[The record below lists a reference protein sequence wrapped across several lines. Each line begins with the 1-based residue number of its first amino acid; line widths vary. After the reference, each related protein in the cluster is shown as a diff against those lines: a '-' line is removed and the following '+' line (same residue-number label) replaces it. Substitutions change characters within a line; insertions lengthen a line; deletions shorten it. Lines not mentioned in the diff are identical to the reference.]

1 MTSYPEITLPGSVVV
16 VTGAARGIG
25 FATAKQFAARGARVV
40 IADLTLDAA
49 LDAARSLGS
58 GVSAYQLDAG
68 SRTSFQQLVD
78 TVETEIGPIE
88 VLVNNAGIMPVG
100 PVLDERE
107 ATAIAQ
113 FNVNFWA
120 HYHAVQIVA
129 PLMVRRGRGHIVNVC
144 SGAGMIPVAGMA
156 TYVATKH
163 AATGFAQSVREEL
176 ADHGVS
182 VTAVLPA
189 AVRTQLTDGIPIT
202 PWEKPF
208 VIRPSWVA
216 RTIVGTLAHRRA
228 VIGAPPGL
236 VTALRLIALVPDP
249 MSHLVRKF
257 ALGRLMG
264 PIDAHLRAE
273 YNSRIVL
280 QTNTGD
286 PAGEVDSA
294 VK

>member
-1 MTSYPEITLPGSVVV
+1 MTSYPEITLPGAVVV

-25 FATAKQFAARGARVV
+25 LATATHFAARGARVV

-49 LDAARSLGS
+49 MDAARSLGS

-68 SRTSFQQLVD
+68 SRASFQQLVD
-78 TVETEIGPIE
+78 AVETEIGPIE

-107 ATAIAQ
+107 ATAVAQ

-120 HYHAVQIVA
+120 HYHAVRIVT
-129 PLMVRRGRGHIVNVC
+129 PLMARRGRGHIVNVS

-156 TYVATKH
+156 TYVASKH
-163 AATGFAQSVREEL
+163 AATGFARSVREEL
-176 ADHGVS
+176 ADSGVS

-202 PWEKPF
+202 AWERPF

-216 RTIVGTLAHRRA
+216 RTIVGTLRHRRA
-228 VIGAPPGL
+228 VVGAPPGL
-236 VTALRLIALVPDP
+236 VTALRLMALMPDP
-249 MSHLVRKF
+249 MSHLVRKL

-264 PIDAHLRAE
+264 PIDAQLRAE
-273 YNSRIVL
+273 YDSRIAL
-280 QTNTGD
+280 QSAPGR
-286 PAGEVDSA
+286 PAVAVDT